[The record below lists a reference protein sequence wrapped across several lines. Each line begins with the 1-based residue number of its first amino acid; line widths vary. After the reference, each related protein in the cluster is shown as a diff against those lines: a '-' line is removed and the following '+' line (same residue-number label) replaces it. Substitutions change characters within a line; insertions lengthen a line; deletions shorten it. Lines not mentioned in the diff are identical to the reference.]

1 MKALLL
7 IVALVFSAPLGAA
20 IDVYQFDG
28 PAQEE
33 RFRALLD
40 QLRCPKCQNQSL
52 SGSDA
57 DIARDMRARVAQMI
71 RDGYS
76 DDEIIDHFVARYG
89 DFVNYRPPF
98 RAETAVL
105 WFGPVVVFLLGAWL
119 VAAQVRRAR
128 LRADD
133 DDGETDR

>member
-1 MKALLL
+1 MRRILLVL
-7 IVALVFSAPLGAA
+7 LLVFSAPLAAA
-20 IDVYQFDG
+20 IDVYQFEN

-57 DIARDMRARVAQMI
+57 DIARDMRERIAHMI
-71 RDGYS
+71 REGHS
-76 DDEIIDHFVARYG
+76 DEEIVEYFVARYG

-98 RAETAVL
+98 RAETALL
-105 WFGPVVVFLLGAWL
+105 WIGPGIVFLLGAML
-119 VAAQVRRAR
+119 VIVQVRRAR
-128 LRADD
+128 DAD
-133 DDGETDR
+133 EPEDRE